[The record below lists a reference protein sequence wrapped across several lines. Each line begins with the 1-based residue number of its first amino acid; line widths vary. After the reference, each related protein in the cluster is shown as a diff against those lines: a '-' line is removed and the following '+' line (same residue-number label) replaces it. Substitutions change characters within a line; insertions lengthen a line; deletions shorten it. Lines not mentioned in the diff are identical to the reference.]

1 MRISIGD
8 PAHLPDL
15 LSFLLER
22 PDCIAVRAGAHQ
34 IAVSLL
40 GSRRIEESA
49 VELEERLAP
58 WRLRNAGVLVELA

>member
-1 MRISIGD
+1 MRIRIGD

-15 LSFLLER
+15 LSHLLER
-22 PDCIAVRAGAHQ
+22 PDCVAVREGARH

-49 VELEERLAP
+49 AELEERLAP
-58 WRLRNAGVLVELA
+58 WRARNAGVLVELA